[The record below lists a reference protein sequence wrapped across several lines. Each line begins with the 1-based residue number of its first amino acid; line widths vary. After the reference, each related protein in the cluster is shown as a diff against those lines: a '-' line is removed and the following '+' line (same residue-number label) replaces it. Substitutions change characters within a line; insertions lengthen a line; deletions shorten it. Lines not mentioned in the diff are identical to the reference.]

1 MSAATSMT
9 STGAQTVSPANCL
22 KATINGNSAS
32 ALPRSLDKTEMA
44 SRVGSL
50 GVAQISFS
58 SGGSP
63 IEKTGD
69 SVVLFQTP
77 YGHDAVGPFDGPAAA
92 TSFEPICH
100 HVLARPLDQS

>member
-1 MSAATSMT
+1 MT
-9 STGAQTVSPANCL
+9 EPQEFL
-22 KATINGNSAS
+22 AS
-32 ALPRSLDKTEMA
+32 EDLQKFIALFSSWMI
-44 SRVGSL
+44 GW

-63 IEKTGD
+63 IEKFGD
-69 SVVLFQTP
+69 SVVLFHTP

-100 HVLARPLDQS
+100 HVLARPLNPEPSGRLRFA